1 MRLTIRVPAKVN
13 LHLEVLGRRPD
24 GYHEVRTLLQ
34 SIDLFDELAAEMAPE
49 GVIEL
54 QVVPSGM
61 VPVNDDNL
69 VVRAARGLRMLGG
82 GGGARFTLT
91 KRIPVGGGLGGGS
104 ADAAGALV
112 LLNRLWELSLSPEDL
127 HRSAATIGSDV
138 PFFLHGGL
146 ALGVGRGDEMH
157 PLPDLPELGVV
168 IAVPDLQISTS
179 EVYGR
184 LPSELTWARQE
195 ANVYAFSAKLAE
207 ELRWETMFNDLQPIV
222 VGGWPVVADVLAAL
236 AATDPLRAAVSG
248 SGAAAYA
255 VYPSRRSA
263 EAAAAAIGTGWW
275 THVGTT
281 LVRARARPTVEY
293 EEGTS

>member
-1 MRLTIRVPAKVN
+1 MRATVRIPGKVN

-24 GYHEVRTLLQ
+24 GYQEVRTLLQ
-34 SIDLFDELAAEMAPE
+34 SVDLFDELTGEVAPD

-54 QVVPSGM
+54 QVVPSGA
-61 VPVNDDNL
+61 VPENIDNL
-69 VVRAARGLRMLGG
+69 VVRAAHELRKHGVPCGVSL
-82 GGGARFTLT
+82 TLT

-112 LLNRLWELSLSPEDL
+112 LLNRLWELSLSPVDI
-127 HRSAATIGSDV
+127 HRSAAALGSDV

-146 ALGVGRGDEMH
+146 ALGVGRGDEVY

-168 IAVPDLQISTS
+168 IAVPDLQIMTS

-184 LPSELTWARQE
+184 LPSELTWAREE
-195 ANVYAFSAKLAE
+195 ANVYAFAAKFE
-207 ELRWETMFNDLQPIV
+207 GRLRWETTFNDLQPIV
-222 VGGWPVVADVLAAL
+222 VQGWPVVADAL
-236 AATDPLRAAVSG
+236 ADLAMTDPIRAAVSG

-255 VYPSRRSA
+255 VYPNRRSA
-263 EAAAAAIGTGWW
+263 EAAAAAIGTRWW

-281 LVRARARPTVEY
+281 LDRARARPTVEY
-293 EEGTS
+293 EEGTP